1 MEFKYSIPKV
11 HAYIRIKDYIFKKN
25 INEKN
30 GQ

>member
-11 HAYIRIKDYIFKKN
+11 QAYISIKDYIFKKS